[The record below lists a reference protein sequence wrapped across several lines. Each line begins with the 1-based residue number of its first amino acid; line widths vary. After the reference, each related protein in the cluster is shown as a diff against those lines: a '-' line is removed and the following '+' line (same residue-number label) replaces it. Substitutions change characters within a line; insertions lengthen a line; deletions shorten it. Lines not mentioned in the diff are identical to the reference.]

1 MPPTP
6 DERKADRRQVKLDEV
21 DRQVREGS
29 LTVRKMTDE
38 ERAKYPPQP
47 PQEPKSKRRSSR

>member
-1 MPPTP
+1 MPSPE
-6 DERKADRRQVKLDEV
+6 ERKADRRQVKLDEV

-47 PQEPKSKRRSSR
+47 PQGRSEAAASR